1 MGMLFSKKPQ
11 YLVPE
16 HRKLNDLQG
25 WALEKFTALANAIK
39 ELRKVNGTCIST
51 KCPLKPVVQ
60 NGTH

>member
-1 MGMLFSKKPQ
+1 LHLYHLTSRPVWHARA
-11 YLVPE
+11 Y
-16 HRKLNDLQG
+16 LQG